1 MIDPDAILKYDC
13 TTAELEERL
22 LFWIAAAG
30 KNAHTTARC
39 LAKFLRARSLSWP
52 SGCVLPSPFA
62 FIRGLGEG
70 VLRQNLRGCGFG
82 CYTLRATAFS
92 RIANAGLDLHTV
104 SPAVLATHYG
114 IKHKTARAFVMYSR
128 RRQRYV
134 IADVHVLRHAR
145 ARGLD
150 VPASTPT
157 SAARYLEVER
167 LILDR
172 LVRPSGLS
180 PLAFDQLIWRQHRRR
195 SRALA
200 AA

>member
-13 TTAELEERL
+13 TTEELEERL

-39 LAKFLRARSLSWP
+39 LERFLLHRF
-52 SGCVLPSPFA
+52 LPSPSRPATASPFA
-62 FIRGLGEG
+62 YVRMCGEG
-70 VLRQNLRGCGFG
+70 VLRHNLRVCGFG
-82 CYTLRATAFS
+82 CYNQRAVAFD

-104 SPAVLATHYG
+104 SPAELARHYG

-145 ARGLD
+145 AYGLA
-150 VPASTPT
+150 VPEGRT
-157 SAARYLEVER
+157 
-167 LILDR
+167 
-172 LVRPSGLS
+172 
-180 PLAFDQLIWRQHRRR
+180 RR
-195 SRALA
+195 SRISRSTSR
-200 AA
+200 